1 MTMAIPGYSIATV
14 PQFIG
19 RALGISDWVAV
30 DQDCIDR
37 FAACTGDRQW
47 IHVDVDRA
55 QRESPFGGP
64 IAHGYLTLSLI
75 AATAMELGVIPP
87 DAETGLNYGLDKVR
101 FIVPVRAGSR
111 VRNHVSLLSAEPQA
125 GGRILL
131 KLQCT
136 LEIEGEAKPA
146 LVAEMLC
153 MLISKASVRLAE
165 ER

>member
-1 MTMAIPGYSIATV
+1 MAIPGYSITTAS
-14 PQFIG
+14 QFVG

-55 QRESPFGGP
+55 RRESPFGGP
-64 IAHGYLTLSLI
+64 IAHGYLTLSLV

-101 FIVPVRAGSR
+101 FIVPVKAGSR
-111 VRNHVSLLSAEPQA
+111 VRNHMSLLSAEPQA
-125 GGRILL
+125 GARILL
-131 KLQCT
+131 KLQCS

-153 MLISKASVRLAE
+153 MLIGKACTGLRE
-165 ER
+165 ERS

>member
-1 MTMAIPGYSIATV
+1 MAIPGYSIATV

-30 DQDCIDR
+30 NQDCIDR